1 MRAVNFDS
9 RHFRKIN
16 AYATENIFGDW
27 VMGQGVLLLPCLPA
41 QLLALLAGS
50 VYPINTGFQ
59 YDIRPLP
66 EKRPIKT
73 FDKFSLARVG
83 E

>member
-1 MRAVNFDS
+1 MRAVNFES

-16 AYATENIFGDW
+16 AYANENIFRDW
-27 VMGQGVLLLPCLPA
+27 VMDQGVLLLPCLPA
-41 QLLALLAGS
+41 QFLALLTDS
-50 VYPINTGFQ
+50 VYPVNTGFQ

-66 EKRPIKT
+66 EKRPIKN
-73 FDKFSLARVG
+73 FDKLSLARVG